1 MAART
6 GKGTLGII
14 AILLVGSGL
23 LRIGEGAGFVFAQEA
38 EEPVM
43 TAGTAVCDPD
53 GMLEDVLAALEAR
66 EEAVRAREIAVQ
78 NRIVALDLANDQID
92 RKLAELE
99 AAEASL
105 AETLA
110 VARTAAQDDLTSLT
124 GVYEAMK
131 PKDAA
136 LLFAEMPP
144 EFAAGFLGRMRAET
158 AAEIMAGLPAANA
171 YSISV
176 VMAGRNALVPTE

>member
-1 MAART
+1 MSKT
-6 GKGTLGII
+6 GKGTLGIL
-14 AILLVGSGL
+14 AVLLVGSGV
-23 LRIGEGAGFVFAQEA
+23 LRVGEGTGWVFAQ
-38 EEPVM
+38 
-43 TAGTAVCDPD
+43 TADEGQIEGDVAVCDPD
-53 GMLEDVLAALEAR
+53 GMLEEVLAALQTR
-66 EEAVRAREIAVQ
+66 EDEVRVREIAVQ

-110 VARTAAQDDLTSLT
+110 VARTAAQDDLTSLS

-144 EFAAGFLGRMRAET
+144 EFAAGFLGRMRPET
-158 AAEIMAGLPAANA
+158 AAEIMAGLPASNA